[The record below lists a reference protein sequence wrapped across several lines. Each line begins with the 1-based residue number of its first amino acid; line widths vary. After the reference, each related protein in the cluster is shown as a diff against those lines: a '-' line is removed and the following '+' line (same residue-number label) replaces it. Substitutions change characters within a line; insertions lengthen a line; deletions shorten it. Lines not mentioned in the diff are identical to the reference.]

1 MKIKVALVAMS
12 QTGAPSGDSH
22 EQDLEMSDGATA
34 AEVLAALKIA
44 NPDSYVTMINGSP
57 IPQSE
62 RGGFAVKEGDVI
74 TIFPPIE
81 GG

>member
-34 AEVLAALKIA
+34 A
-44 NPDSYVTMINGSP
+44 
-57 IPQSE
+57 
-62 RGGFAVKEGDVI
+62 GGC
-74 TIFPPIE
+74 
-81 GG
+81 